1 MLNKLEMIRI
11 FSIAAECTSFKE
23 AAGRMGISPQAVTR
37 AIKEL
42 EHNLGELLFH
52 RNTRQIRI
60 TQFGEKLL
68 DDSRIIINGID
79 EIFNP
84 NKNQKDEDIAG
95 VVRIT
100 SPVNIGRR
108 FVVPALARIRAQNPN
123 LRLDLRLSDMIADV
137 VDEKIDVGIRVGL
150 LRDSSFI
157 ARATT
162 KVYLHTVGSPDCI
175 QHYGKPKTV
184 QDLFDLP
191 TIALLDTSS
200 GRAWPWHFSQWH
212 QFVPRNPAFIVNDSE
227 AEVAAAINH
236 MGYAQIVT
244 PFSEAPIKSGA
255 LIPVLE
261 QFAPDPWNLY
271 VYRPQRGPVPNRIR
285 LVFDALVEMFSDDAI
300 LSAD

>member
-11 FSIAAECTSFKE
+11 FSFAAECASFKE
-23 AAGRMGISPQAVTR
+23 AAARMGISPQAVTR

-42 EHNLGELLFH
+42 ESTLGELLFH

-60 TQFGEKLL
+60 TEFGEKLL
-68 DDSRIIINGID
+68 DDSRIVLNSID
-79 EIFNP
+79 EIFKA
-84 NKNQKDEDIAG
+84 NKREKDEEIAG
-95 VVRIT
+95 IVRIA

-108 FVVPALARIRAQNPN
+108 FVVPTLARLRAQNPN
-123 LRLDLRLSDMIADV
+123 LRIDLRLSDMIADV

-162 KVYLHTVGSPDCI
+162 KVYLHTVASPNCI
-175 QHYGKPKTV
+175 QQYGKPKTV

-191 TIALLDTSS
+191 TIALLDISS
-200 GRAWPWHFSQWH
+200 GRAWPWHFSQWN

-227 AEVAAAINH
+227 AEVTAAINH
-236 MGYAQIVT
+236 LGYAQIIT
-244 PFSEAPIKSGA
+244 PFSEAPIKSGE

-261 QFAPDPWNLY
+261 EFAPEPWNLY

-285 LVFDALVEMFSDDAI
+285 VVFDSLVEMFSDDAG
-300 LSAD
+300 LAAD